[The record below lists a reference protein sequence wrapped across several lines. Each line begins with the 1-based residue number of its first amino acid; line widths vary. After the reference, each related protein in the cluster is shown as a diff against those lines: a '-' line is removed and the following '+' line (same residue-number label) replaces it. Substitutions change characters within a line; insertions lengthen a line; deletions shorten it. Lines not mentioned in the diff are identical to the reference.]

1 MMKLT
6 VLPSAIGLLIALCLP
21 TAPAQAQAASTW
33 VASFGNDGNSCS
45 RSAPCATFQGAHDKS
60 LGGGEIN
67 CVDAGN
73 FMTVVITKSIT
84 IDCGGMFGGIRVEDS
99 ITSGI
104 AINASGIN
112 VRLRNLSIQGF
123 VKGNH
128 AISFLNGNALFVEN
142 CAIWGFNSPFGG
154 IGIAFIPSAGSSQL
168 YVSDSVIEGNGTS
181 VQGGSGGGI
190 VIKPSGSA
198 SVRASIDRVR
208 VNSNIYGIFANGTGT
223 TGVIAV
229 QVHDSVVSGNSFG
242 GISAYTAAGKGIT
255 SITIDRTSSTL
266 NGAAGVLA
274 QGAPAFA
281 ILSQSVVIGNGTGL
295 SAVDGSH

>member
-1 MMKLT
+1 
-6 VLPSAIGLLIALCLP
+6 
-21 TAPAQAQAASTW
+21 
-33 VASFGNDGNSCS
+33 
-45 RSAPCATFQGAHDKS
+45 
-60 LGGGEIN
+60 
-67 CVDAGN
+67 
-73 FMTVVITKSIT
+73 
-84 IDCGGMFGGIRVEDS
+84 
-99 ITSGI
+99 
-104 AINASGIN
+104 
-112 VRLRNLSIQGF
+112 
-123 VKGNH
+123 
-128 AISFLNGNALFVEN
+128 
-142 CAIWGFNSPFGG
+142 
-154 IGIAFIPSAGSSQL
+154 IAFIPSAGSSQL

-208 VNSNIYGIFANGTGT
+208 VDSNIYGIFANGTGT

-295 SAVDGSH
+295 SAVDGGHILSYQDNKLTGNVVDGAAPPAVSTRELRRDAGPSPRRTA